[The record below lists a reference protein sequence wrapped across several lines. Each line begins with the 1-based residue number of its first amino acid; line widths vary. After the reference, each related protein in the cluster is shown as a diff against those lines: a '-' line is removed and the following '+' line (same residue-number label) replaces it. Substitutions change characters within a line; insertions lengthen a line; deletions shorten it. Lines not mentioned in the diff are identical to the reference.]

1 MKKILFSVLPVVLTS
16 VVLDAQARYVPYVPK
31 TAEASA
37 GNAAADLA
45 DYDKNGDFYI
55 TADEVEAEL
64 REDAVDKAVDMYKK
78 GISKQ
83 EVEKVI
89 LNMEDSI
96 EQDAENIIDKL
107 DTDGDELVEPQE
119 SHLE

>member
-1 MKKILFSVLPVVLTS
+1 MKKILFSVLPIVLTS

-45 DYDKNGDFYI
+45 DYDKNGDLYI

-78 GISKQ
+78 GVSKQ

-96 EQDAENIIDKL
+96 EQDAEKIIDKL